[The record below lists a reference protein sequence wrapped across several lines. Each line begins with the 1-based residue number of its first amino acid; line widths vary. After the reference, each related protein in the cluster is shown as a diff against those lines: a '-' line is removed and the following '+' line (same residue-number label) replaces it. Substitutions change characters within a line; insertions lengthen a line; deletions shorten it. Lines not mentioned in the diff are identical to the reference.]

1 MTITQ
6 FQQAHGDWLKSILS
20 DPKGQS
26 LLNVLAS
33 LQPLFP
39 TSEVPHLF
47 AKGIGEREGF
57 ERCIKA
63 LIQLSSAP
71 RVPTEIEQNYGV
83 SEPRTPAGSPNG
95 KLS

>member
-1 MTITQ
+1 MTIPQ
-6 FQQAHGDWLKSILS
+6 FQQAHGDWLKTILN
-20 DPKGQS
+20 DPKGQA

-47 AKGIGEREGF
+47 AEGVGERAGYEK
-57 ERCIKA
+57 CIKV
-63 LIQLSSAP
+63 LVMLSAAP
-71 RVPTEIEQNYGV
+71 RVQAEVEADYGV
-83 SEPRTPAGSPNG
+83 KEPKPTG